1 MGTALGAP
9 YGVTAALATE
19 LGAKTHVGP
28 LEPDTLDLYLR
39 ARQTMRTGWDR
50 GAAEAVQMLEQVL
63 VRNPDEP
70 NALAVYAMALT
81 RKAFFDQQEGAAL
94 QETLTRVR
102 QCANRA
108 VARAPEFGD
117 AWLALATANLYT
129 GAIPDAARALREA
142 VRRAPGLSRA
152 QQMLG
157 GMALEVGRPDE
168 AIERLQAALSI
179 DPDAVQARGDLVRA
193 YAYSGRWDAADT
205 LLDAGTRQM
214 PAANVLAFTSAR
226 LSIWAPGRSL
236 PEPDLRADPSPSA
249 MMLGELMTWYRHI
262 REHHTQ
268 PPGLDVTEL
277 DTFRGDLAL
286 LRSVRAQI
294 GAEMFC
300 YVGEVGKAVDAVTR
314 AVAAGL
320 YDVNWMDRCPVLGPA
335 RSHRAWPELHRA
347 VAGRAAEIR
356 AAIEGR

>member
-1 MGTALGAP
+1 M
-9 YGVTAALATE
+9 
-19 LGAKTHVGP
+19 
-28 LEPDTLDLYLR
+28 
-39 ARQTMRTGWDR
+39 
-50 GAAEAVQMLEQVL
+50 
-63 VRNPDEP
+63 
-70 NALAVYAMALT
+70 
-81 RKAFFDQQEGAAL
+81 
-94 QETLTRVR
+94 
-102 QCANRA
+102 
-108 VARAPEFGD
+108 
-117 AWLALATANLYT
+117 
-129 GAIPDAARALREA
+129 
-142 VRRAPGLSRA
+142 
-152 QQMLG
+152 
-157 GMALEVGRPDE
+157 
-168 AIERLQAALSI
+168 
-179 DPDAVQARGDLVRA
+179 
-193 YAYSGRWDAADT
+193 
-205 LLDAGTRQM
+205 
-214 PAANVLAFTSAR
+214 LAFTSAR

-314 AVAAGL
+314 AVATLSVVSSGSAFAGL